1 MSRITYIELAGKKY
15 PLIFS
20 LAASKAISAKFG
32 GIDKIGEL
40 LSSGNI
46 GDREIEAISFLV
58 TVLIKQGCAYKNMF
72 EADLPPEP
80 GARHD
85 GEKYISLSQEEVET
99 CIALNEAGII
109 VEKITECINGSSQ
122 TEIETEIKNMKAPK
136 ED

>member
-40 LSSGNI
+40 LSSGNL
-46 GDREIEAISFLV
+46 GVKEIEAISFV
-58 TVLIKQGCAYKNMF
+58 ITVLIKQGCAYKNMF
-72 EADLPPEP
+72 EADLPPEQ

-85 GEKYISLSQEEVET
+85 GEKYISLSQEEAET
-99 CIALNEAGII
+99 CISLNEAGII
-109 VEKITECINGSSQ
+109 VEKITECIRGSSQ
-122 TEIETEIKNMKAPK
+122 TEIETETKNTEAPK
-136 ED
+136 AE

>member
-40 LSSGNI
+40 LSGGNI
-46 GDREIEAISFLV
+46 GAREIEAISFLV

-99 CIALNEAGII
+99 CITLSEAGII

-122 TEIETEIKNMKAPK
+122 TEIETETKNMKAPK